1 MGRFKTILGEFWQ
14 ALPVFLL
21 AFAGFALLCLAFPFF
36 VLLCLALPCGTH
48 FELEVQLA
56 CISLPCFVFLCL
68 ALPCLALL
76 CLGLPGFTLPCLA
89 SPCLALLYSCAF
101 RSIATQVLPLSW
113 ALFSLL
119 WRIFSIFLRI
129 LSYLAFLSGF
139 FRFLERFFE
148 AWGGFGQRFWEVF
161 SMISGAYIEK
171 HDFVKISVSP
181 RREQE
186 NQGFEL

>member
-1 MGRFKTILGEFWQ
+1 MGRFKTILGGFWQ

-36 VLLCLALPCGTH
+36 VLLCLALPCGTD

-56 CISLPCFVFLCL
+56 CIGLPCFVFLCL

-101 RSIATQVLPLSW
+101 RSIATQV
-113 ALFSLL
+113 
-119 WRIFSIFLRI
+119 
-129 LSYLAFLSGF
+129 SGGLGCF
-139 FRFLERFFE
+139 FRSCGALVAHFCE
-148 AWGGFGQRFWEVF
+148 FWMHLKSPCIF
-161 SMISGAYIEK
+161 SMIFF
-171 HDFVKISVSP
+171 DFGSIFRGFGRNFEKIS
-181 RREQE
+181 R
-186 NQGFEL
+186 

>member
-1 MGRFKTILGEFWQ
+1 MLLEASGLDFVSILKGLGWILGGFGVVLGMDFRGFWVILDCSDILRYWGVLRRSWEGFGRRCQ
-14 ALPVFLL
+14 FFCLLLL
-21 AFAGFALLCLAFPFF
+21 AFALLCLAFPFF

-56 CISLPCFVFLCL
+56 CNGLPCFVFLCL

-119 WRIFSIFLRI
+119 WRVFFDFFTHLK
-129 LSYLAFLSGF
+129 LSCLFV
-139 FRFLERFFE
+139 RFF
-148 AWGGFGQRFWEVF
+148 
-161 SMISGAYIEK
+161 
-171 HDFVKISVSP
+171 
-181 RREQE
+181 
-186 NQGFEL
+186 

>member
-1 MGRFKTILGEFWQ
+1 MGRFKTILGGFWQ

-56 CISLPCFVFLCL
+56 CIGLPCFVFLCL

-101 RSIATQVLPLSW
+101 RSIATQVSSSSFVVRRSSVRLSVDFF
-113 ALFSLL
+113 FSLPGG
-119 WRIFSIFLRI
+119 LRKHKELRKELN
-129 LSYLAFLSGF
+129 LSSNGTESA
-139 FRFLERFFE
+139 
-148 AWGGFGQRFWEVF
+148 
-161 SMISGAYIEK
+161 
-171 HDFVKISVSP
+171 
-181 RREQE
+181 
-186 NQGFEL
+186 